1 MKLNGSHKFQA
12 SSLQVFHAILNPGI
26 LQSCI
31 PGCQSVE
38 YLAADHI
45 RANITTPIPGLKGPY
60 GADIRIA
67 QRQEPSALVLEV
79 QNRGAGG
86 YINASNHI
94 HIVDEPDGALLTYDA
109 AADLEGPV
117 ALANNPV
124 GQGIV
129 KNQLGAFFKNLD
141 KSILS

>member
-1 MKLNGSHKFQA
+1 MKLNGSHKFKA
-12 SSLQVFHAILNPGI
+12 SSQQVFHAILNPGI

-38 YLAADHI
+38 YLDADNI
-45 RANITTPIPGLKGPY
+45 RTNISTPIPGLKGPY
-60 GADIRIA
+60 GADIHIS

-79 QNRGAGG
+79 QNKGRGGT
-86 YINASNHI
+86 INASSHI
-94 HIVDEPDGALLTYDA
+94 HIADEPDGALLTYDA
-109 AADLEGPV
+109 SAELEGPV

-124 GQGIV
+124 GQGVV

-141 KSILS
+141 KSIV